1 MILCRL
7 YIFLKLV
14 IFKNRHFY
22 TKFAY
27 DFFYFQLDTAAKKL
41 SSIESKIQEVQKK
54 IQQLNEEMDVNVMKE
69 EIVAKTKIRNEMET
83 LLNKVDEEIA
93 SLLKQ
98 SALQAEL
105 ELNKST
111 LLSKKQE
118 IEKLRDKH
126 EKEIITLLDIKK
138 LPQTKLKTNLDMV
151 QKQLVF

>member
-27 DFFYFQLDTAAKKL
+27 VFCFQLDIAAKKL
-41 SSIESKIQEVQKK
+41 NSIESKIQEVQKK

-69 EIVAKTKIRNEMET
+69 EIVTKTKIRNEMET

-111 LLSKKQE
+111 LLSKKKE

-138 LPQTKLKTNLDMV
+138 LPETKLKTNLDMI